1 MEPLAVG
8 PSGKKSGH
16 LVLLFSFSLLSGHHK
31 VSTFLYQH
39 ILSHPSQGLN
49 NGVYRFQTFK
59 TVSREKS
66 SLCVRSFSLVFCYS
80 STELT
85 PTVPAER
92 RLGPETLG
100 LRMKGNSLI
109 QRSEGKEVSRLQDRM
124 SKGFGK
130 GQWES
135 GGSYQEVEPLI

>member
-16 LVLLFSFSLLSGHHK
+16 QVLFSLSLLSGHHE

-39 ILSHPSQGLN
+39 ILPHPSQGLN

-59 TVSREKS
+59 TVSWDKS
-66 SLCVRSFSLVFCYS
+66 SLCISCFSRVFCYS

-85 PTVPAER
+85 PTVHAER
-92 RLGPETLG
+92 RLGPETLQ
-100 LRMKGNSLI
+100 LRMKPSLI
-109 QRSEGKEVSRLQDRM
+109 QTSEGKEVSRLQDRM
-124 SKGFGK
+124 SKGLGK
-130 GQWES
+130 CQWELL
-135 GGSYQEVEPLI
+135 GGGNH

>member
-8 PSGKKSGH
+8 SSGKKSGH
-16 LVLLFSFSLLSGHHK
+16 LVVLFSFSLLSGRHE

-39 ILSHPSQGLN
+39 ILPHPLQGLN

-59 TVSREKS
+59 TVSRDKS
-66 SLCVRSFSLVFCYS
+66 SLCISCFSRVFCYS
-80 STELT
+80 NTELT
-85 PTVPAER
+85 PTVHAER

-109 QRSEGKEVSRLQDRM
+109 KRSEGKKVSRLQDRM
-124 SKGFGK
+124 SKGLGK

-135 GGSYQEVEPLI
+135 GGSY